1 MLKLRLLRRS
11 LGFSIHELS
20 ARTGITA
27 PQISLLER
35 GLAAP
40 SPHEMRR
47 LAAVLASDTDR
58 IRHALFEKVDTH
70 KLIELLFGSEN
81 GGKDYPMVLSKNDA

>member
-11 LGFSIHELS
+11 MGLSIHELS

-47 LAAVLASDTDR
+47 LATVLASDTEGIGR
-58 IRHALFEKVDTH
+58 ALFEKVNTH
-70 KLIELLFGSEN
+70 NLRELLFGSGN
-81 GGKDYPMVLSKNDA
+81 GGND